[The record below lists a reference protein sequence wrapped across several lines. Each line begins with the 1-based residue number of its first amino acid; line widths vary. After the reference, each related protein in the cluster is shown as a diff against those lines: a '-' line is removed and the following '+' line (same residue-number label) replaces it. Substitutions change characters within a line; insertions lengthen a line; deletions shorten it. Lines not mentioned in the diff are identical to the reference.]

1 LIARLDYIVDIKHER
16 ARAGIS
22 NPTIDA
28 FMIALCFA
36 FTPLFP
42 HIEIGVSI
50 KQVLVANGIV
60 GELKLLLKFLFD
72 VIEFGFA

>member
-1 LIARLDYIVDIKHER
+1 
-16 ARAGIS
+16 
-22 NPTIDA
+22 
-28 FMIALCFA
+28 MIALCFA